1 MLVPGISFLDGGC
14 GGRSCRGSRDLE
26 FWNFPLVSL
35 SEADGGSGTWNLD
48 LGISPSLS
56 QSRTVG
62 AGPGIWILESPPS
75 FSEPDGGGGTW
86 NLDLGIPPPL
96 SQSRTVGAGPGSW
109 ILEFPE
115 SLSLRA
121 GRWGR
126 DLVRC
131 VRPCP
136 LLLRELALPRLPK
149 PFVFGIRYSV
159 FGIRSIGY
167 SVAQRGCEAR
177 STSALACTAVA
188 ICVRPAWQNHS
199 RCAVS
204 T

>member
-1 MLVPGISFLDGGC
+1 MDAVVAA
-14 GGRSCRGSRDLE
+14 R
-26 FWNFPLVSL
+26 
-35 SEADGGSGTWNLD
+35 GTWNF
-48 LGISPSLS
+48 GISPSCLSQRRTVVPGPGIWILEFPPLFLRAGRWGRDLESGSWNPPPLS

-62 AGPGIWILESPPS
+62 AGPGIWILESPP
-75 FSEPDGGGGTW
+75 
-86 NLDLGIPPPL
+86 
-96 SQSRTVGAGPGSW
+96 
-109 ILEFPE
+109 
-115 SLSLRA
+115 LSLRA

-126 DLVRC
+126 DLEAGSWNFPSLSLSEPDGGAGTWYD